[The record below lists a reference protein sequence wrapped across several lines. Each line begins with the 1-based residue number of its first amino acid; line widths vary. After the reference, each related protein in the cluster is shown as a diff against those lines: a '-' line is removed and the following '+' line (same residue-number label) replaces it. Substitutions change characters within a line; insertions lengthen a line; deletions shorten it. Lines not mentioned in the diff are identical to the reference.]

1 MLPTAHN
8 TTGDP
13 PKKWI
18 SFTIG
23 VWSNFESRYYDDGVL
38 LSNLHVSCLFP
49 NGEGLKSAQWPKR
62 LEHLKSLLGETLTRS
77 LELDKRIID
86 KLWVR
91 SLSLSVIDR
100 ASCLYQH
107 PWPTVHSSR
116 LQACHW
122 LILWVDASMPSP
134 KYDKHSWQ
142 FFKEPKTTSMCVEI
156 NILYIRQNM
165 RYDII

>member
-86 KLWVR
+86 KLWIR
-91 SLSLSVIDR
+91 SLSLSVIHR

-107 PWPTVHSSR
+107 PGPSHCTICTQ
-116 LQACHW
+116 LQTTLP
-122 LILWVDASMPSP
+122 LIDSLGWCYYAP

-142 FFKEPKTTSMCVEI
+142 FFREPKTTSTCVEI
-156 NILYIRQNM
+156 NTIH
-165 RYDII
+165 